1 MLLLP
6 TPDIFVQLLPVGHN
20 FICGYCAIRNG
31 PSSSL
36 VVLLSQ
42 HERRAVS
49 ILAVVYCPKVPVES
63 KEDLSCAGT
72 IPKRVEIPNRI
83 PSTGRNSVTI
93 HLARPGCN
101 YCFDIDT
108 QTPFYVTTCSIDSF
122 ESWSFPYLSS
132 KISPN
137 TALPLGWTTPSVT

>member
-49 ILAVVYCPKVPVES
+49 ILAVVYCAKVPVES
-63 KEDLSCAGT
+63 NTEFNCAGG
-72 IPKRVEIPNRI
+72 IPKRMGIPNRI
-83 PSTGRNSVTI
+83 PSTGSNSMTI
-93 HLARPGCN
+93 HLARPGYN
-101 YCFDIDT
+101 YCFYIDT
-108 QTPFYVTTCSIDSF
+108 QTPFYVTTYSIDSF
-122 ESWSFPYLSS
+122 ESWSFTYLSS

-137 TALPLGWTTPSVT
+137 TALPFGWTTPSVT